1 MTNEELIQAFPE
13 CEKIKREDIAECI
26 IKAMDEEKFCSEATN
41 KVYRKAHELYP
52 TYKGPYDEN
61 NAEQNAYREYF
72 YGIYEK
78 GIESPFRS
86 WLEVMEREFIA
97 RHGEVHTFDEACQI
111 AADEWMRM
119 IFGAHFQDNG
129 DKSSAGGLAMMLGTA
144 LKQDA
149 RKDYGDDVVE
159 KARTLMKEFYLA
171 DCILEDDEDKDR
183 KYSQP
188 PYCDYGPNTALFNIL
203 VKAGVSE
210 RDANNICP
218 WKTGI
223 TIDKKDNSVVVR
235 GYQTARYL

>member
-26 IKAMDEEKFCSEATN
+26 IKAMDEEKFYSEASN

-52 TYKGPYDEN
+52 MYKGRYDEN
-61 NAEQNAYREYF
+61 DAEQNAYREYF
-72 YGIYEK
+72 WGNYANGSK
-78 GIESPFRS
+78 SPFKN

-97 RHGEVHTFDEACQI
+97 CHGDVHTFDEACQI

-119 IFGAHFQDNG
+119 IFGKHIQDNG
-129 DKSSAGGLAMMLGTA
+129 DRTGGSDLAMMMGTA
-144 LKQDA
+144 LKQGA
-149 RKDYGDDVVE
+149 REGYGEDVVE

-171 DCILEDDEDKDR
+171 DCILEDGEDKER

-203 VKAGVSE
+203 TKAGVSE

-235 GYQTARYL
+235 GYQTERYL